1 MAAGEIPLLILFALP
16 DKAVEKAIV
25 IGVAIGF
32 KRIVDMPAAEP
43 NSLIA
48 RLSPP
53 PIPSVVAWSREYSGG
68 RGPLIDLSQAV
79 PGYPAHPEM
88 LRLLGEAA
96 SSQAMTGYGPIEG
109 EAVLR
114 DAYARHVSEV
124 YRAPIQAE
132 NVHITSG
139 CNQAFMST
147 AIALAGA
154 GDTVALTNPFYFNH
168 ETTLAML
175 GIKRA
180 LVECDATNGFLPDI
194 GSAEQALAAGARVLA
209 VVTPN
214 NPTGAVYPSALLRE
228 LFLLCR
234 KYGAW
239 LIIDETYRDFLAEGY
254 GPPHAL
260 LSEPGWEDTL
270 VLLYSFSKSFCI
282 PGHRLGAV
290 TAGPKLLAEI
300 TKVMD
305 NMQICAP
312 RSAQHAVAA
321 ALPILADWRAG
332 NRLEIARRADAL
344 KSTMSELPG
353 WDIAAIGAY
362 FAFIHHPF
370 ADQLSTT
377 VAERLAK
384 QAGIISIP
392 GSYFGEGQERYLR
405 LAFANADA
413 ASIGLL
419 GERLR

>member
-1 MAAGEIPLLILFALP
+1 MPIAAA
-16 DKAVEKAIV
+16 
-25 IGVAIGF
+25 
-32 KRIVDMPAAEP
+32 
-43 NSLIA
+43 NSLVA

-53 PIPSVVAWSREYSGG
+53 PIPSVIAWSREYTGG
-68 RGPLIDLSQAV
+68 KGALIDLSQAV

-96 SSQAMTGYGPIEG
+96 ASQAMTGYGPIEG

-114 DAYARHVSEV
+114 TAYARHVSEL
-124 YRAPIQAE
+124 YGAPVGAE

-139 CNQAFMST
+139 CNQAFMCA

-154 GDTVALTNPFYFNH
+154 GETVALTNPFYFNH
-168 ETTLAML
+168 DTTLAML

-180 LVECDATNGFLPDI
+180 LVVCDAANGFLPDLA
-194 GSAEQALAAGARVLA
+194 STEQALAAGARVLA
-209 VVTPN
+209 IVTPN
-214 NPTGAVYPSALLRE
+214 NPTGAIYPPALLHD

-239 LIIDETYRDFLAEGY
+239 LILDETYRDFLAEGY

-260 LSEPGWEDTL
+260 LSEPGWEETL

-282 PGHRLGAV
+282 PGHRLGAI

-312 RSAQHAVAA
+312 RSAQHAVAE
-321 ALPILADWRAG
+321 ALPVLATWRAG

-344 KSTMSELPG
+344 KAVIAELPG

-362 FAFIHHPF
+362 FAFIRHPF
-370 ADQLSTT
+370 ADQPSTV

-392 GSYFGEGQERYLR
+392 GAYFGEGQERYLR
-405 LAFANADA
+405 LALANADT